1 MVEVRVFEPSV
12 VLVLALPRAV
22 ERAAA
27 AAPRA
32 QAARVAPDE
41 LLLVG
46 PADRDA
52 IAHAVAEVDPSGLV
66 LDVGDGWSA
75 WTLAGSDA
83 RAAFVRLSELELPDQ
98 GFVQGEVARLPVKV
112 MVHDDMVTMLVPAM
126 WSDHLGARIRSD
138 CAPLGVRGGTA

>member
-1 MVEVRVFEPSV
+1 MVDVRVFEPSV
-12 VLVLALPRAV
+12 VHVLALPRAI

-52 IAHAVAEVDPSGLV
+52 IAHAVADVDPASLV

-75 WTLAGSDA
+75 WTLAGPDA
-83 RAAFVRLSELELPDQ
+83 REAFVRLSELELPDQ
-98 GFVQGEVARLPVKV
+98 GFVQGEVARLPMKV
-112 MVHDDMVTMLVPAM
+112 LVHDDMVTMLVPAM
-126 WSDHLGARIRSD
+126 WSDHLGERIRTD
-138 CAPLGVRGGTA
+138 CAALGVREGTV